1 MKLKKSFVS
10 RLCVLESL
18 MDKIADSYI
27 RKGRKFIFYF
37 HQKGSKEPLKTR
49 SEKRP
54 TSWE

>member
-1 MKLKKSFVS
+1 MKLKTSFVS

-18 MDKIADSYI
+18 IDKTADIYI

-37 HQKGSKEPLKTR
+37 HQKGSTEPLKTR
-49 SEKRP
+49 SEKSP

>member
-18 MDKIADSYI
+18 FHKIADSYI

-37 HQKGSKEPLKTR
+37 HQKGSTEPLKTR